1 MANDFGFAL
10 PEDRDRLIDLGK
22 LASGLVHELK
32 NPLGVILLNA
42 EMLLNQSAE
51 IAAGTTE
58 RERLE
63 KRLKRI
69 VDSGRNLSAIVE
81 SFLSFARPERPDPD
95 AVDVNDLLRDIID
108 EQSDASE
115 RRHIAVSFHP
125 DDQLA
130 LMPADRAHLRSIFL
144 NVIKNAME
152 ALQERA
158 SDRRLLIVTRS
169 GKEQVRVMIAN
180 NGPPLPDKVAAN
192 LFEPFRSSKEGGT
205 GLGLAIVHRLVE
217 MHHGT
222 VTVSSDPD
230 QGVSFTFEFPTTL
243 GPATPRQEL
252 PIPEAEAVVREDEG
266 RRTSDSRPPSSVLR
280 SPSTAE
286 ATPSASTRTGKKTKR
301 TKTKTSGIGR
311 RRSDD

>member
-1 MANDFGFAL
+1 MADNPFGFAL

-22 LASGLVHELK
+22 LAGGLVHELK

-42 EMLLNQSAE
+42 ELLLNQSAQ
-51 IAAGTTE
+51 IAPVGSE

-95 AVDVNDLLRDIID
+95 AVDVNALLADLID
-108 EQSDASE
+108 EQSDAAE
-115 RRHIAVSFHP
+115 RLKVTVSFHP

-130 LMPADRAHLRSIFL
+130 LMPADRQHLRSIFL

-152 ALQERA
+152 ALNDRPR
-158 SDRRLLIVTRS
+158 DRRLVIVTRS

-180 NGPPLPDKVAAN
+180 NGPPLPEKVAAN

-230 QGVSFTFEFPTTL
+230 QGVSFTFEFPTSL
-243 GPATPRQEL
+243 GPARPRAEL
-252 PIPEAEAVVREDEG
+252 PIPEAEAVVRDEEE
-266 RRTSDSRPPSSVLR
+266 RPTSDVRRP
-280 SPSTAE
+280 TA
-286 ATPSASTRTGKKTKR
+286 
-301 TKTKTSGIGR
+301 
-311 RRSDD
+311 D